1 MCATLSGTHNYLG
14 PDSQEFYFLWRQPC
28 RLRLKI
34 LQATRWLYRFTFDK
48 LGRFI
53 RRRPCEQN
61 AVADIGDA
69 GILGERVF
77 VKNLFEKKK

>member
-1 MCATLSGTHNYLG
+1 V
-14 PDSQEFYFLWRQPC
+14 Q
-28 RLRLKI
+28 
-34 LQATRWLYRFTFDK
+34 
-48 LGRFI
+48 
-53 RRRPCEQN
+53 QN